1 MAKLIESA
9 LEEKDTYTKEEALI
23 RMLALG
29 DTMSIASSQND
40 IWYYYLDG
48 KFYRSGEG
56 EWDTNDIIT
65 TLLWIK

>member
-9 LEEKDTYTKEEALI
+9 LQEKSTYTKEEALI

-29 DTMSIASSQND
+29 ETMSIASSLD
-40 IWYYYLDG
+40 DLWYYYKDG

-56 EWDTNDIIT
+56 EWDTNDIIP
-65 TLLWIK
+65 TLDWIK

>member
-9 LEEKDTYTKEEALI
+9 LEEKDTYTKDEALI

-29 DTMSIASSQND
+29 DTMSIALNQD
-40 IWYYYLDG
+40 FWYYYQDG

-56 EWDTNDIIT
+56 EWDTNDIIP
-65 TLLWIK
+65 TLDWIK